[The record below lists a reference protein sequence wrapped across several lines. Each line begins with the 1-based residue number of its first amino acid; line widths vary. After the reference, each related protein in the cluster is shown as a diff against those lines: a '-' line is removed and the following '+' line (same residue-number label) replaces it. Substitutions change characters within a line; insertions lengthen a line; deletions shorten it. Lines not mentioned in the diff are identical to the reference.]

1 VADLLVEGD
10 ELVVRLSR
18 LEKAE
23 AVHGEIRVPL
33 SAVTQLEVVDDAIHQ
48 VHGIRVG
55 TGIPGSTAV
64 GTFTTKTVKMFAAV
78 HRDTPRAVLVT
89 LTGAQFDQLLIG
101 SPDPE
106 AVVASLPAT
115 H

>member
-1 VADLLVEGD
+1 MQGD
-10 ELVVRLSR
+10 ELVVRLHK

-23 AVHGEIRVPL
+23 GVHGEIRVPL
-33 SAVTQLEVVDDAIHQ
+33 SAVSKVEVVDDAIHQ
-48 VHGIRVG
+48 VHGVRVG

-64 GTFTTKTVKMFAAV
+64 GTFTTRTDKMFAAV
-78 HRDTPRAVLVT
+78 HHDTPRAVLVT
-89 LTGAQFDQLLIG
+89 LTGARFDHLLIG